1 MKWAYN
7 INNRVK
13 ISLLLMVVFTS
24 VFIKNLLEEENV
36 SDLAGSFTTIY
47 KDRLL
52 PESYIFHLSEILYKK
67 RILIDQCDS
76 QQEFLAGSGDN
87 ANYNHQ
93 IDSILLD
100 FQATL
105 LTEDEAM
112 YLTALQDDVNLIY
125 GLENELK
132 EGQVSADDFAAAK
145 VNSDQL
151 ISQAADKLNKLSE
164 IQLSVGK
171 ELNDHSQKI
180 VAGNSILTRFE
191 TAILIVMALVINA
204 LIFGLVSSRSKIKQR
219 AHLN

>member
-1 MKWAYN
+1 
-7 INNRVK
+7 
-13 ISLLLMVVFTS
+13 MVVFTS
-24 VFIKNLLEEENV
+24 VFIKNLLEEGNV

-47 KDRLL
+47 EDRLL

-67 RILIDQCDS
+67 RILIDQCVG
-76 QQEFLAGSGDN
+76 QQEYLADIKIN
-87 ANYNHQ
+87 RDYNQQ
-93 IDSILLD
+93 IDSILVD

-105 LTEDEAM
+105 LTEDEAL
-112 YLTALQDDVNLIY
+112 YLAALEKDIQSIY
-125 GLENELK
+125 GVERNLALR
-132 EGQVSADDFAAAK
+132 QVSDDDFVTAK
-145 VNSDQL
+145 INSDQL

-191 TAILIVMALVINA
+191 TAILIIMALVINA
-204 LIFGLVSSRSKIKQR
+204 LIFGLVSSRSKISQR